1 MNMLELLGISSAN
14 LLIWIIFG
22 LMMGLFAHVHD
33 HRKAIGGVILTCFFA
48 VLGAVIGGYLANL
61 LLAKAIIGFSIEGF
75 LTALISAL
83 VLAVFYRAS
92 FRNTGYIHKGEIKYV
107 S

>member
-1 MNMLELLGISSAN
+1 MNTLELLGISSSN

-22 LMMGLFAHVHD
+22 LMIGLYAHIQD
-33 HRKAIGGVILTCFFA
+33 HRKAKGGVIFTCFFA
-48 VLGAVIGGYLANL
+48 VIGAVIGGYMANL

-75 LTALISAL
+75 ITALISAL

-92 FRNTGYIHKGEIKYV
+92 FRNTGYINKGEINYV